1 MKIWARYQ
9 LSIKGTNYPSKVP
22 NSHYHYPTP
31 SSPSKQGRLRHD
43 IPYTQKSVLIYLYIL
58 VYVQRRREREGPEVR
73 KELGPLRIR
82 LFIRLRIRRV

>member
-9 LSIKGTNYPSKVP
+9 TSLPILIYTQ
-22 NSHYHYPTP
+22 TP

-58 VYVQRRREREGPEVR
+58 VYVRRRRDREGPEVR
-73 KELGPLRIR
+73 RELGPLRIR
-82 LFIRLRIRRV
+82 RQ